1 MAVRPSHVKMTAQRD
16 RHDFGALEQRV
27 YGAERKIDELG
38 VQTSSQIQNLRTE
51 LGSAIQLISTKID
64 QQQTAQI
71 DSSRTKWTPI
81 VTCATGLAVAFVAIF
96 GVVGSM
102 ALTPIRTDIEKLYK
116 AVDETNNKMTPLLTL
131 ADDQKS
137 NVIQFAALTKA
148 DEGKWSRDAQAEYE
162 KRVDERYK
170 LEHEYAVRDLARV
183 EGHINEVDS
192 NQIKRPEIQAA
203 DSNIRDRITASEAT
217 QNDRTNSLSARANAT
232 DAKVD
237 ALFPP
242 SKMVDQIWEQLR
254 ESRMNAAPVAPIAP
268 LAPLAPILPVPS
280 K

>member
-1 MAVRPSHVKMTAQRD
+1 MAMRPSHIKMTAQRD

-27 YGAERKIDELG
+27 YGAERKIDELS

-51 LGSAIQLISTKID
+51 LGGAIQLISTKID

-102 ALTPIRTDIEKLYK
+102 ALTPIRADIEKLYK
-116 AVDETNNKMTPLLTL
+116 AIDETNNKMTPLLTL

-148 DEGKWSRDAQAEYE
+148 DEGKWSKDAQDEYE
-162 KRVDERYK
+162 KRIDQVTAIYVDRAK
-170 LEHEYAVRDLARV
+170 SDLA
-183 EGHINEVDS
+183 EIKAANATTAAD
-192 NQIKRPEIQAA
+192 QIKRPEILTDLA
-203 DSNIRDRITASEAT
+203 
-217 QNDRTNSLSARANAT
+217 SLSTQMAAGFANDNERYTALSQRANDMQREFGANFTLGDAVKELQARVNQIIAT
-232 DAKVD
+232 PA
-237 ALFPP
+237 PP
-242 SKMVDQIWEQLR
+242 PPGK
-254 ESRMNAAPVAPIAP
+254 
-268 LAPLAPILPVPS
+268 
-280 K
+280 